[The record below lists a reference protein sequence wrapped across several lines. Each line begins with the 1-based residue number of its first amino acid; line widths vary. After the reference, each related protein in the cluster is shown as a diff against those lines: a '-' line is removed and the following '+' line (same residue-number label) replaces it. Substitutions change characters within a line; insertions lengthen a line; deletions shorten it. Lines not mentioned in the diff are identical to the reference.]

1 MYGRVSQAHFSKTR
15 RKKSLDV
22 SLRVYLRK
30 LMHRTPSRESARK
43 PRENIE
49 TLNMDS
55 RSRLSSI
62 KLMEETDVSVQI
74 YSFLEVTAVRYDEKP
89 EKDVQRCDIRDIVTR
104 RNVLCLTVRLNQSA
118 SGTIDCT
125 IYMFPRYLKPFP
137 RKSMT

>member
-1 MYGRVSQAHFSKTR
+1 
-15 RKKSLDV
+15 
-22 SLRVYLRK
+22 
-30 LMHRTPSRESARK
+30 MHRMPSRESARK

-89 EKDVQRCDIRDIVTR
+89 EKDGQRCDIRDIVTR

-118 SGTIDCT
+118 GGTIDCT
-125 IYMFPRYLKPFP
+125 IHVPEIFQTFSLE
-137 RKSMT
+137 SQ